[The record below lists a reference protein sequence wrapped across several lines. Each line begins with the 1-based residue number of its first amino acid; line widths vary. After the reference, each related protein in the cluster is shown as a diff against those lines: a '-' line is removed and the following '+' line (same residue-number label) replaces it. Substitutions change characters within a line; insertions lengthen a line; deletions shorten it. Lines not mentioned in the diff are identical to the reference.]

1 MLPAGHSS
9 LTFSRNHHS
18 FYRSEILAQ
27 PQFSHKATSTSTV
40 VRFDTATTLR
50 KSMPDGQTLLVD
62 NGHDVICL
70 TKFVLEVF
78 VSETTGNICPGIIF
92 CQA

>member
-1 MLPAGHSS
+1 MFTQMLEVITTP
-9 LTFSRNHHS
+9 TQ
-18 FYRSEILAQ
+18 YT
-27 PQFSHKATSTSTV
+27 TSTSAV

-62 NGHDVICL
+62 NGYDVICL